1 MLCFVGQFGFPGE
14 GGHQPEPGRAQ
25 QPDVRGGTAPDLHAH
40 AQRLIP
46 TFPQL
51 ICLQG
56 PPGTKE
62 SLLRHL
68 KGSSQKDLGQKKQKK
83 TTRTTVPLQKGVRF
97 PIHRASS

>member
-25 QPDVRGGTAPDLHAH
+25 QPDVRGGPASDLHAH
-40 AQRLIP
+40 AQRLIS

-51 ICLQG
+51 VCLQG

-68 KGSSQKDLGQKKQKK
+68 RFKPKTQDKKKY
-83 TTRTTVPLQKGVRF
+83 P
-97 PIHRASS
+97 S